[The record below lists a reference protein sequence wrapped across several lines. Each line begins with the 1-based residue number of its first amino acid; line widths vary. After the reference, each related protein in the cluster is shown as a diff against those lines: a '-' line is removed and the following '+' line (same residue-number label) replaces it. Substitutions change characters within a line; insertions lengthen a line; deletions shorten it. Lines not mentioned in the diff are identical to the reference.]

1 MDFAIREAVLK
12 DYEEL
17 CEVFE
22 EVDVLHREALPHV
35 FREFDGPARTKGYIS
50 GIIADGNSALFVAEH
65 DGQII
70 GLVHISVRK
79 SSDIPVIVPRR
90 YAVMENLA
98 VKEEFRRSG
107 VGRVLVEIA
116 HQWALDKEIT
126 QVELNVWEFNKGA
139 IAFYEQLGYTTAS
152 RKMWKSLKASR

>member
-17 CEVFE
+17 CKVFE
-22 EVDVLHREALPHV
+22 AVDVLHREALPHV
-35 FREFDGPARTKGYIS
+35 FREADGPARTKGYIS
-50 GIIADGNSALFVAEH
+50 DIITAKNAVLLIAEH

-70 GLVHISVRK
+70 GLVHTSVRK
-79 SSDIPVIVPRR
+79 SPDVSVIVPRR
-90 YAVMENLA
+90 YAVMENLV

-107 VGRVLVEIA
+107 VGRALVEMA
-116 HQWALDKEIT
+116 HQWALDKGIT

-139 IAFYEQLGYTTAS
+139 VAFYEKFGYTTAS
-152 RKMWKSLKASR
+152 RKMWKSLR